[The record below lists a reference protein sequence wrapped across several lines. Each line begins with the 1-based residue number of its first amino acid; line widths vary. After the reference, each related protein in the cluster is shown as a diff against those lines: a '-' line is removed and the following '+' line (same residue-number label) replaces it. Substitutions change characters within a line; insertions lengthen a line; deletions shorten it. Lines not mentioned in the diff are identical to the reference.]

1 MSDLHSI
8 PRCPSCRDDDFACP
22 SCYQT
27 EVNRLLDEL
36 RKSQCGH
43 LSAFECNKHRQA
55 AARLIEELQQQLN
68 VLKQESMQMITGM
81 GEMCRVFMDAND
93 ATRAKLSRCHNA
105 LRDVHIEAAAKFFH
119 DTYEQLAPNYGYQT
133 RQETRM
139 FDAESPNGRLMLA
152 VIASFY
158 QRLRDACGFQK

>member
-1 MSDLHSI
+1 MSDLHI
-8 PRCPSCRDDDFACP
+8 VPRCPSCRDDDFACP

-36 RKSQCGH
+36 RKPQCGQ

-55 AARLIEELQQQLN
+55 AARLIEELQAEL
-68 VLKQESMQMITGM
+68 G
-81 GEMCRVFMDAND
+81 
-93 ATRAKLSRCHNA
+93 RCHNA